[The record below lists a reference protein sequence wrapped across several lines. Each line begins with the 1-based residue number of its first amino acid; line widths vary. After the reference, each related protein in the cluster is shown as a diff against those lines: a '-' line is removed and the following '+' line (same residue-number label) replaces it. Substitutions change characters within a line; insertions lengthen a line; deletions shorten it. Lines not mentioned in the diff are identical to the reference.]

1 LQPKIFCGIQLRSF
15 IHETIDLQTQ
25 QDLQLRMEFKKL
37 NKIQSLLLKL
47 RDREAYKDYKFLKGL
62 QNVQHPFLQPSL
74 GPDVYFKH
82 SGNAGDLIYS
92 LPAMF
97 ALGPGRNIHL
107 CININQKNSI
117 AIKHHPLGNLML
129 NEKMFE
135 MLHPLLASQLSI
147 KSCEIYNNQP
157 IDFDLDLFRQYP
169 FNYKMGNISRWYFL
183 VFGINADLG
192 KPWLTAPPDASMH
205 NAIVLARSLRYHA
218 PGIRYD
224 FLQQYPRTVFIGV
237 EKEYEE
243 MKKTVPNIEYKP
255 VKDFLEMAN
264 VIAGSKFFIGNQSF
278 PFSIAEGL
286 KTKRLLEVYHQSP
299 NVIVEGAQGYDF
311 CYQPQFEKLVEHL
324 YREG

>member
-1 LQPKIFCGIQLRSF
+1 
-15 IHETIDLQTQ
+15 
-25 QDLQLRMEFKKL
+25 MEFKKL

-47 RDREAYKDYKFLKGL
+47 RDKEAYKDYKFLRGL
-62 QNVQHPFLQPSL
+62 QGIKHPSLQPPLSS
-74 GPDVYFKH
+74 DVYFKH
-82 SGNAGDLIYS
+82 SGNAGDLIYA

-97 ALGPGRNIHL
+97 ALGQGRRIHL
-107 CININQKNSI
+107 CININQKNPI
-117 AIKHHPLGNLML
+117 AIKHHPLGNVML

-135 MLHPLLASQLSI
+135 MLYPLLMAQPCI
-147 KSCEIYNNQP
+147 QSCEVYSNQA
-157 IDFDLDLFRQYP
+157 IDFDLDVFRHYP

-192 KPWLTAPPDASMH
+192 KPWLSAPPDASMH
-205 NAIVLARSLRYHA
+205 DAIVIARSLRYHA

-243 MKKTVPNIEYKP
+243 MKKMIPQVEYRP
-255 VKDFLEMAN
+255 VTDFLEMAGI
-264 VIAGSKFFIGNQSF
+264 IAGSKLFIGNQSF

-299 NVIVEGAQGYDF
+299 NVIVEGVKGYDF
-311 CYQPQFEKLVEHL
+311 CYQPQFEKLVEL
-324 YREG
+324 LEK